1 MKKIY
6 TNLFVAIATA
16 MASGVAGA
24 AGTYYNNNSMYQRYN
39 TANMGNM
46 GYNSTNAARG
56 YAAARYGQ
64 QNTTTVNRTRTTRTM
79 TTNSVNN
86 NTGAKQGWVFGGG
99 LSRETA
105 SWNFEMKDAGSKLHY
120 DGVDWNVLGVNGTY
134 YFGGATPVQ
143 ANFGARYGVQSGEVL
158 MVDDDISNGGYLVSK
173 YTNEVDD
180 ILGYQTGHA
189 ISVGTSKGGS
199 QYGFNAALGLTDFF
213 KYGRVKFTPSIG
225 YRYLNYK
232 LKTEKS
238 YGLTMDIFE
247 VVNSTAFEFVTCVQ
261 IEGSDEIQCDPFVLF
276 EAVGDNN
283 NTITGR
289 IMVDDE
295 LSNYIVVPSDI
306 NGAFPYGLDLGGTYY
321 YEQPGTSH
329 DYKTTWAGPY
339 VGLDMEYEINNT
351 SVLTGGIEIGLP
363 IYSSEGNQPYRVDWA
378 HPKSVEDKG
387 SFGDAVHFGL
397 NAMWKT
403 AVSDATML
411 TLGFTYDYY
420 KVSKATA
427 KTYLSSSWYEDLYN
441 VYEDIYESPES
452 TDYAK
457 QVAEAQMGEI
467 DKYRSAGWVLESKN
481 EVKSLYKSMGIRVG
495 LEMKF

>member
-56 YAAARYGQ
+56 YATARYGQ

-158 MVDDDISNGGYLVSK
+158 MVDDDISNGGYLVSAW
-173 YTNEVDD
+173 TNEVGDV
-180 ILGYQTGHA
+180 LGYQTGHA

-238 YGLTMDIFE
+238 YGLTMDVFE
-247 VVNSTAFEFVTCVQ
+247 ANDNHVFVTCAQ
-261 IEGSDEIQCDPFVLF
+261 YELGEIQCDPFVLF
-276 EAVGDNN
+276 ESGNGI
-283 NTITGR
+283 TITGR
-289 IMVDDE
+289 IVDE
-295 LSNYIVVPSDI
+295 ETGEISNYIAVPSDI

-321 YEQPGTSH
+321 YEQPGTTH

-363 IYSSEGNQPYRVDWA
+363 IYSSEGNQPYRFDWA

-387 SFGDAVHFGL
+387 SFGDAIHFGL

-427 KTYLSSSWYEDLYN
+427 KTYLSSVWYEEQY
-441 VYEDIYESPES
+441 DIYESILES
-452 TDYAK
+452 TEATDYAK
-457 QVAEAQMGEI
+457 SVAADQIEEI
-467 DKYRSAGWVLESKN
+467 DKYRSAGWVVESKN